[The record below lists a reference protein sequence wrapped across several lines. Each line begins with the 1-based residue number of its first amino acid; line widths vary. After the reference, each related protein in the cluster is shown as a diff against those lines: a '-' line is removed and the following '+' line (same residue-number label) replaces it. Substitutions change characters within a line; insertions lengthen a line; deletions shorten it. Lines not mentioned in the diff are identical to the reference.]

1 MKGEKVL
8 EERSLKV
15 VDSNTTFFGKLSNTL
30 SKIMITTK
38 IGINGIVINLK
49 RNNLL
54 KTFENNINFKDNI
67 NDDKKH
73 ALEQKYQEAYSLY
86 LEAIDKYIMDSVYKK
101 VKTNT
106 ASEFEK
112 TAMGNYYKITQLKE
126 KDYNEYKYQKQKYLI
141 ELDYESLKLNAKEKI
156 IKKYN
161 EFYVTQMDSFY
172 KGILKCYSVKLAEC
186 NRKSND
192 EKLDVYNKI
201 FDTLQEYISNII
213 TIKFQSSEGPVI
225 QEKIGSEVQRL
236 DQFDIGVLEPK
247 DYVEKNM
254 ILLGISR
261 TIFTHS
267 LPLVATE
274 QCYEKLLKD
283 IRKIIVAD
291 KTKKAKL
298 ETYNIFLDLMEAY
311 SIKLLS
317 GKVYWEKVEEREN
330 YKKFYAEYEKTETAK
345 EKEILFLKREIKT
358 IEDNKENKEIL
369 NFYKE
374 RLISYGAMKNIKNIC
389 RTSSN
394 YTRTR
399 KVNR

>member
-30 SKIMITTK
+30 SKIMIPTK

-54 KTFENNINFKDNI
+54 KAFENNINFKDNI
-67 NDDKKH
+67 NDNKKH

-101 VKTNT
+101 VKSNT

-112 TAMGNYYKITQLKE
+112 NAMGNYYKITQIKE

-141 ELDYESLKLNAKEKI
+141 ELDYESLKLNVKEKV

-161 EFYVTQMDSFY
+161 EFYVTQMDSFF

-186 NRKSND
+186 SRKAD
-192 EKLDVYNKI
+192 EEKINVYNKI
-201 FDTLQEYISNII
+201 FDTLQEYVNNII
-213 TIKFQSSEGPVI
+213 TIKLQTDEGQLI
-225 QEKIGSEVQRL
+225 EEKIGGDLQRL

-267 LPLVATE
+267 LPLAATE

-283 IRKIIVAD
+283 IRKIIVKD
-291 KTKKAKL
+291 KTKKAKM

-317 GKVYWEKVEEREN
+317 GKVYWEKAEEREK
-330 YKKFYAEYEKTETAK
+330 YKKFYSEYEKTETSR
-345 EKEILFLKREIKT
+345 EKEILFLKRELST
-358 IEDNKENKEIL
+358 LENNEENKEIIK
-369 NFYKE
+369 FYKE

-389 RTSSN
+389 KTGAK

-399 KVNR
+399 KVN